1 MVDQVPP
8 GASEEPRRML
18 VTVTDKPVPAE
29 TALCD
34 AQLSEPALAQDWLRE
49 EEEMAWAHLQAA
61 GK

>member
-1 MVDQVPP
+1 MADQVLPE
-8 GASEEPRRML
+8 ASEEPRRAL
-18 VTVTDKPVPAE
+18 TGEPVPAD

-49 EEEMAWAHLQAA
+49 EEDAAWAPLQA